1 MQCQPVNHALH
12 AVPAHAAPAPC
23 TPTSTMPTS
32 ITHGQPCGVNNSLD
46 RRMGPDHWWGSALCV
61 SFSDLMLS
69 VGTSGQQKHV
79 PLITKDSLVEYMEEE
94 KMTTV

>member
-1 MQCQPVNHALH
+1 
-12 AVPAHAAPAPC
+12 
-23 TPTSTMPTS
+23 
-32 ITHGQPCGVNNSLD
+32 
-46 RRMGPDHWWGSALCV
+46 MGPDHWWGSALCV

-69 VGTSGQQKHV
+69 VRTSGQQKHV